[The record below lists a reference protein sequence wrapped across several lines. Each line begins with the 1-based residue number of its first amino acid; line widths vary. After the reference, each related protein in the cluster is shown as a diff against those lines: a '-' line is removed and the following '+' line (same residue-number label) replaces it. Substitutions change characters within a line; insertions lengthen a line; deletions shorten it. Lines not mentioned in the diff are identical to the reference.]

1 MDAAVTALTPAN
13 EAALMAAAEPNRP
26 GGPMARLQA
35 LPARKRMMLG
45 LGTAG
50 LAALMV
56 AMALWSR
63 HVPMAPLFPSTLPDA
78 ELGQV
83 LDQLRKLG
91 ESPQISQQGGLVMV
105 PADQVSELR
114 AKMAALGLPKAP
126 LTGYEAT
133 EKTPFGQSQ
142 QQERTAKERL
152 LGSLVE
158 GSLGRMSAV
167 QSVKVIVA
175 LPQQTGFY
183 LDQGKPTAS
192 VMLTLQ
198 AGRTLD
204 REQIASIVNTTAN
217 AVRMSPKDVSVTDQD
232 GNWLTQPQS
241 DGGLRGDLS
250 AQQRAHQRE
259 REAALLDK
267 VKKILEPALGPD
279 NLRATVTAE
288 LDFNQLESTSE
299 IYTPNQGPDA
309 KATVRSQRNLESGPV
324 TTPQPTGVPGAASN
338 QAATPATAPVT
349 AASAAPLQ
357 AALGGITGTGARRE
371 SQINFEADKT
381 VAVKRNAVGEI
392 RRINVAVM
400 VNHRTTLDPK
410 TGKPVTA
417 PLSDDEMKNLTELVQ
432 EAVGYN
438 KERGDSVRVVNIPFH
453 NEPKVEPELVPVWRA
468 PWLLDLLR
476 VAGMPAALTLVALM
490 LLLGVVRP
498 ALRPDPPPA
507 PALESLSAVVD
518 DNEALPAPTAED
530 VLAIEAPKVQ
540 RQLTDARA
548 MAKENPLAVSNILRT
563 WIDGGA
569 S

>member
-1 MDAAVTALTPAN
+1 MDAVVTALIPSN
-13 EAALMAAAEPNRP
+13 EAALIAAGPPRP
-26 GGPMARLQA
+26 AGAMARLQA
-35 LPARKRMMLG
+35 LPARKKLLLG
-45 LGTAG
+45 LGAAG

-78 ELGQV
+78 ELGLV

-91 ESPQISQQGGLVMV
+91 ETPQMSQQGGLIMV
-105 PADQVSELR
+105 PADQVGELR
-114 AKMAALGLPKAP
+114 AKMAALGVPKAP

-142 QQERTAKERL
+142 QQERTSKERL

-158 GSLGRMSAV
+158 GSLTRMSAV

-232 GNWLTQPQS
+232 GNWLSQPPS

-288 LDFNQLESTSE
+288 LDFNQVESTSE
-299 IYTPNQGPDA
+299 VYAPNQGADA
-309 KATVRSQRNLESGPV
+309 KTTVRSQRNLESGAV
-324 TTPQPTGVPGAASN
+324 TSPQPTGVPGAASN
-338 QAATPATAPVT
+338 QAATPATAPLA
-349 AASAAPLQ
+349 AASATPLQ
-357 AALGGITGTGARRE
+357 AAQGGIAGTGARRE

-392 RRINVAVM
+392 RRVNVAVM
-400 VNHRTTLDPK
+400 VNHRNTLDAK
-410 TGKPVTA
+410 TGKAVSA
-417 PLSDDEMKNLTELVQ
+417 ALSDDEMKKLTELVQ

-438 KERGDSVRVVNIPFH
+438 KDRGDSVRVVNIPFH
-453 NEPKVEPELVPVWRA
+453 SVPKLEPEAVPVWRQT
-468 PWLLDLLR
+468 WLLDLLR

-498 ALRPDPPPA
+498 ALRPDPPPT
-507 PALESLSAVVD
+507 PPPETLSAVVD
-518 DNEALPAPTAED
+518 DTEALPAPTAD
-530 VLAIEAPKVQ
+530 APLALDAPKVQ
-540 RQLTDARA
+540 QQLTVART
-548 MAKENPLAVSNILRT
+548 MAKENPLAVASILRS
-563 WIDGGA
+563 WIAGA
-569 S
+569 AT